1 MINTNTKEDSTNYGQ
16 NLHADA
22 GSLSSSRIRT
32 FVTRRS
38 PRRMYLCDVPL
49 FFEHECSN
57 TNSNNDDDD
66 GINFVCL
73 MGTIVEIIQHS
84 PPIPLTG
91 LPTRAPVATN
101 DHASILHN
109 KSMNGTAHRQTIQLV
124 IDDGTG
130 VIEVLSERRGE
141 IEKENTTQ
149 SDYRADTFSGNN
161 NMHIPSNAN
170 QINFNINLQ
179 PSDNEQLSPSAT
191 MAMLKTLLSSSSSLL
206 SVGQTVDCIGRLQ
219 KIVDG
224 TIDEGCSP
232 DLMAGKLEKS
242 HTDHRRKGLSA
253 SSNRI
258 LLVASSISLVNN
270 PQAVTLRHLELSSSS
285 RGDDHA
291 QLRSSNF
298 RRNNNHRIPIP
309 QNRILIGGYLER
321 KLNPLYHCIQD
332 GSVQLNMEEAF
343 RYIKHSKDDG
353 GITSKE
359 LASLVGAVEPNEVL
373 AVKLAVERLREDCR
387 IYLNQGKWY
396 PM

>member
-1 MINTNTKEDSTNYGQ
+1 
-16 NLHADA
+16 
-22 GSLSSSRIRT
+22 
-32 FVTRRS
+32 
-38 PRRMYLCDVPL
+38 MYLCDVPL
-49 FFEHECSN
+49 FYEHDCRCSN
-57 TNSNNDDDD
+57 TNRNTNNDDD
-66 GINFVCL
+66 INFVRL

-191 MAMLKTLLSSSSSLL
+191 MAMLKTLLSSSSSPL

-219 KIVDG
+219 IVDG
-224 TIDEGCSP
+224 TVDEGCSP
-232 DLMAGKLEKS
+232 DLMADKLEKS
-242 HTDHRRKGLSA
+242 HADHRRKGLSV

-258 LLVASSISLVNN
+258 LLAASSISLVNN

-285 RGDDHA
+285 RGHDHA

-298 RRNNNHRIPIP
+298 RRNINHQVPIP

-387 IYLNQGKWY
+387 IYLNQGKWF